1 MTDPISPAQPP
12 PPASAAK
19 IFDQGYRR
27 YEGDRTG
34 VSGAVRTLV
43 FHSVRHALG
52 LGRSARYKI
61 IPLLVVAMAYL
72 PAAVFVGLAAL
83 IPVNTEDFLP
93 TYAEY
98 YGFVAA
104 TIYLLAGFVSPE
116 LLCSDRRN
124 GLLGVYLASPLN
136 RPLYLLGKAIS
147 VFLLLLLV
155 ILGPP
160 VLMLVAFSLQSLG
173 PDGFAEWMRVLGRIV
188 VSSLVLG
195 VVYTTVSMAVAATTD
210 RITVATATVL
220 ALIPGSGVV
229 SDRMVLDAGLA
240 PEFRLF
246 NLLFLPRALIFR
258 IHGEIGGWPVGQNP
272 TWTLWAA
279 CGLWT
284 VLSVV
289 WVVYRYQTLLVR
301 R

>member
-1 MTDPISPAQPP
+1 MTGPVPA
-12 PPASAAK
+12 AR
-19 IFDQGYRR
+19 IYDQGYRR
-27 YEGDRTG
+27 YDGDRTG
-34 VSGAVRTLV
+34 VSGAVRTLIR
-43 FHSVRHALG
+43 HSVRHALG
-52 LGRSARYKI
+52 LGRSARFKV
-61 IPLLVVAMAYL
+61 IPILVVVMAYL
-72 PAAVFVGLAAL
+72 PAAVFVGFAAL
-83 IPVNTEDFLP
+83 VPVDTEDFLP

-124 GLLGVYLASPLN
+124 GLLGVYLASPLT
-136 RPLYLLGKAIS
+136 RTTYLVGKGIA

-160 VLMLVAFSLQSLG
+160 VMMLVAFSLQNLG
-173 PDGFAEWMRVLGRIV
+173 PDGFAEWMRVLGRILL
-188 VSSLVLG
+188 SSVVLG
-195 VVYTTVSMAVAATTD
+195 SVYTAVSLAVAASTD
-210 RITVATATVL
+210 RITVATATTL

-229 SDRMVLDAGLA
+229 TDRMVLDADLA
-240 PEFRLF
+240 PELRLL

-258 IHGEIGGWPVGQNP
+258 IHHETGGWPAGENP

-279 CGLWT
+279 CLAWT
-284 VLSVV
+284 AAALV
-289 WVVYRYQTLLVR
+289 WVLVRYHTLLVR